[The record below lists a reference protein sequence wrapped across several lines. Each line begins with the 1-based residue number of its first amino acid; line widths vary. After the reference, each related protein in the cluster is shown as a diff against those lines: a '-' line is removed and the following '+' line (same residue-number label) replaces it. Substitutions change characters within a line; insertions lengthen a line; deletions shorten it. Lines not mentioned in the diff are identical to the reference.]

1 MGNTT
6 LQTDTIAKRKV
17 GRPLQFETAE
27 QLWDACVD
35 YFEWVEETPLI
46 ETKLAQSGGVPTKV
60 EVPLPRAMTLA
71 GLCLHI
77 GVTDETWRNYRDR
90 KDFFGVTERVDAMVY
105 TQKLEGAAA
114 NLFNANIIAR
124 DLGLRDKQS
133 LEVND
138 LSQLSTEQLTAK
150 LNHLL
155 NNHNE

>member
-1 MGNTT
+1 MEITT

-35 YFEWVEETPLI
+35 YFDWVEETPLI
-46 ETKLAQSGGVPTKV
+46 ETKLAQSGGVPTKI

-71 GLCLHI
+71 GMCLHI
-77 GVTDETWRNYRDR
+77 GITDETWRNYRDR

-105 TQKLEGAAA
+105 TQKFEGAAA

-124 DLGLRDKQS
+124 DLGLKDKQS
-133 LEVND
+133 LEVD
-138 LSQLSTEQLTAK
+138 DISKLSKDQLLAK
-150 LNHLL
+150 LDHLL
-155 NNHNE
+155 AK